1 MTTSASGCGTR
12 RSASWQ
18 LLCCVLAGIVLL
30 LPASRSWAQETD
42 LRFEVAPGLIAH
54 ARVIGDGEVE
64 ISTSRRP
71 QAQRLRAAS
80 DEEGRSRLDHD
91 DYNFDGYQDLASRA
105 SMGQVNEAVFV
116 HVYDPGEG
124 AFRELLA
131 PAAPAASCEGF
142 WSLAPDA
149 ASRTLVSTCRSG
161 PMWYSDV
168 YRYNGNRLY
177 LYRAMRLAHLQP
189 GQLKPVLSLDAVE
202 DAGPLA
208 VWSTFDPS
216 GRVLEHAIGN
226 GLQLPA
232 HGAPL
237 QGEHAVVVPPR
248 LPLFASSGDTSSR
261 RYLVKGDRVELLDV
275 DDGGWLQVRFR
286 NPSRGP
292 VRGWVKLPQAQ

>member
-1 MTTSASGCGTR
+1 M
-12 RSASWQ
+12 
-18 LLCCVLAGIVLL
+18 
-30 LPASRSWAQETD
+30 LPTPRSWAEETD
-42 LRFEVAPGLIAH
+42 LSFEVAPGLTAQ
-54 ARVIGDGEVE
+54 ARVTGDGGVE

-71 QAQRLRAAS
+71 EAQRLRAAS
-80 DEEGRSRLDHD
+80 DEEGRSSLDHG

-116 HVYDPGEG
+116 HVYDPGKG
-124 AFRELLA
+124 VFRELLA
-131 PAAPAASCEGF
+131 PTVPAASCEGF

-177 LYRAMRLAHLQP
+177 LYRTMRLAHLQP
-189 GQLKPVLSLDAVE
+189 GQLEPVLTLDVVE
-202 DAGPLA
+202 EAGPLA

-226 GLQLPA
+226 GLELPP

-237 QGEHAVVVPPR
+237 QGDHAVVVPPR
-248 LPLFASSGDTSSR
+248 LPLLASRGDTSSR
-261 RYLVKGDRVELLDV
+261 RYLVKGDQVELLDV
-275 DDGGWLQVRFR
+275 DDAGWLQVRFR
-286 NPSRGP
+286 NPTRGP
-292 VRGWVKLPQAQ
+292 VRGWVKLPQTQ